1 MRLFS
6 VAILVVMYA
15 DVIALLAAPA
25 SLPVVTPQPR
35 LAGKFIAIN
44 IYITEKFA
52 LLRREYWIV
61 CY

>member
-15 DVIALLAAPA
+15 DVIAFLAAPA

-35 LAGKFIAIN
+35 LAGKFIVLN
-44 IYITEKFA
+44 ICFTEKFA
-52 LLRREYWIV
+52 LLRRKYWIT